1 MPKVAAFGIY
11 LLQLYQTNSLTSLIQ
26 LMKRFYILFLSALIF
41 APSLLFG
48 ATNIDDNHIIFTWG
62 YGEVANDILQAI
74 KGITSGAD
82 YMVKI
87 VMAIA
92 FFTFAIKKVM
102 DERTSPI
109 FEFGKMIFIMVII
122 WQCFLRAPNDAQHR
136 YMIHDNVTGKDY
148 IVSQVPLGIGL
159 TFSFM
164 SRMEDSITKAMEKF
178 YSTPQS
184 TNFSNAGFGFTLR
197 STMDLPDLE
206 LSQFSPRTQKNLD
219 LFFRNCVIYGMDLNK
234 GRMDTNFR
242 HSDNLYEDLFEIGQ
256 GSQLT
261 LYFGEKDKGNIR
273 SCTQAGALIK
283 QDLGSLAPKIET
295 IHARILGSKDENT
308 YRTSMQGVWEIFSG
322 QATQAR
328 SQLMQAMLI
337 NASRDSL
344 INTAKMV
351 GLDPNA
357 VATNTAVAEQNFM
370 SSMLTQGMMAQ
381 TYLPLAKAYLTVLI
395 IGLSWIMALLSIMFG
410 DFRHI
415 KMFFTLCIWIVL
427 WTPILSI
434 INYFNDLNLSKS
446 VQVLLDGSLS
456 FSMSNSLSFFKQIS
470 EQTNFINYLVMLTP
484 LLAFA
489 VAKASEQ
496 GFVSVASSLS
506 QTLQG
511 ASRSAGSF
519 TNQQALST
527 ETKIAS
533 PLGEE
538 VIAKH
543 AGVTSV
549 SSALNV
555 NGSMFSNVQDQ
566 SGATKI
572 QDYVTGSSATV
583 GGNGNVMTADIKG
596 INTGITASN
605 LQTRQENLSNA
616 ISNSNLSS
624 KALEVASGQSNQ
636 YGLSETDTNAITSAS
651 NKALAEAY
659 SKATGVGVDQAYS
672 DVMSGK
678 IGFSFGIGGELSTQ
692 SKESES
698 WYQKMSKDQ
707 QETFQKTYNESLTNQ
722 ITKSSSNMSAFSNL
736 VKSSDT
742 TNSAEVLSSMD
753 SYTNA
758 KSINA
763 SVGYDGGVSMINNY
777 IDQNY
782 RGIHN
787 KENVAS
793 AMKELETL
801 AANGN
806 LNELA
811 KYSGVNSDVTNSG
824 LNTQTAQNHY
834 NPLSAKQDF
843 NSTTDQ
849 INASENGRIAMRNT
863 PKDIVGSGLGVA
875 GEAQKAVNATEYK
888 AGTAIEERDN
898 KIDYSNFQKN
908 AKEGKFDRETF
919 NEFLNGNKNM

>member
-1 MPKVAAFGIY
+1 
-11 LLQLYQTNSLTSLIQ
+11 
-26 LMKRFYILFLSALIF
+26 MKRFYILFLSALIF

-48 ATNIDDNHIIFTWG
+48 ATNIDDDHIIFTWG

-122 WQCFLRAPNDAQHR
+122 WGCFLRAPNDAQHR

-261 LYFGEKDKGNIR
+261 LYFGENDKGNIR

-295 IHARILGSKDENT
+295 IHARILGSKDENA
-308 YRTSMQGVWEIFSG
+308 YRASMQGVWEIFSG

-410 DFRHI
+410 DLRHI

-527 ETKIAS
+527 ETKIAT

-538 VIAKH
+538 VIAKS
-543 AGVTSV
+543 AGINSV

-572 QDYVTGSSATV
+572 QDYATGSSATV

-596 INTGITASN
+596 INAGITASN

-707 QETFQKTYNESLTNQ
+707 QETFQKSYNESLTNQ
-722 ITKSSSNMSAFSNL
+722 ITKSNSNMSAFSNL

-824 LNTQTAQNHY
+824 LNAQTTQNHY

-849 INASENGRIAMRNT
+849 INASENGRIAMRST

>member
-1 MPKVAAFGIY
+1 
-11 LLQLYQTNSLTSLIQ
+11 
-26 LMKRFYILFLSALIF
+26 
-41 APSLLFG
+41 
-48 ATNIDDNHIIFTWG
+48 
-62 YGEVANDILQAI
+62 
-74 KGITSGAD
+74 
-82 YMVKI
+82 
-87 VMAIA
+87 
-92 FFTFAIKKVM
+92 
-102 DERTSPI
+102 
-109 FEFGKMIFIMVII
+109 
-122 WQCFLRAPNDAQHR
+122 
-136 YMIHDNVTGKDY
+136 
-148 IVSQVPLGIGL
+148 
-159 TFSFM
+159 
-164 SRMEDSITKAMEKF
+164 
-178 YSTPQS
+178 
-184 TNFSNAGFGFTLR
+184 
-197 STMDLPDLE
+197 
-206 LSQFSPRTQKNLD
+206 
-219 LFFRNCVIYGMDLNK
+219 
-234 GRMDTNFR
+234 
-242 HSDNLYEDLFEIGQ
+242 
-256 GSQLT
+256 
-261 LYFGEKDKGNIR
+261 
-273 SCTQAGALIK
+273 
-283 QDLGSLAPKIET
+283 
-295 IHARILGSKDENT
+295 
-308 YRTSMQGVWEIFSG
+308 
-322 QATQAR
+322 
-328 SQLMQAMLI
+328 
-337 NASRDSL
+337 
-344 INTAKMV
+344 
-351 GLDPNA
+351 
-357 VATNTAVAEQNFM
+357 
-370 SSMLTQGMMAQ
+370 
-381 TYLPLAKAYLTVLI
+381 
-395 IGLSWIMALLSIMFG
+395 
-410 DFRHI
+410 
-415 KMFFTLCIWIVL
+415 
-427 WTPILSI
+427 
-434 INYFNDLNLSKS
+434 
-446 VQVLLDGSLS
+446 
-456 FSMSNSLSFFKQIS
+456 
-470 EQTNFINYLVMLTP
+470 INYLVMLTP

-538 VIAKH
+538 VIAKS
-543 AGVTSV
+543 AGVNSV

-572 QDYVTGSSATV
+572 QDYATGSSATV

-596 INTGITASN
+596 INAGITASN
-605 LQTRQENLSNA
+605 LQARQENLSNA
-616 ISNSNLSS
+616 ILNSNLSS
-624 KALEVASGQSNQ
+624 KVLEVASGRSNQ

-678 IGFSFGIGGELSTQ
+678 IGGSIDFKFGNVINIGAGGELSTQ

-763 SVGYDGGVSMINNY
+763 FVGYDGGVSMINNY

-875 GEAQKAVNATEYK
+875 GEA
-888 AGTAIEERDN
+888 
-898 KIDYSNFQKN
+898 
-908 AKEGKFDRETF
+908 
-919 NEFLNGNKNM
+919 

>member
-1 MPKVAAFGIY
+1 M
-11 LLQLYQTNSLTSLIQ
+11 
-26 LMKRFYILFLSALIF
+26 LFLSALIF

-295 IHARILGSKDENT
+295 IHARILGSKDENA
-308 YRTSMQGVWEIFSG
+308 YRASMQGVWEIFSG

-538 VIAKH
+538 VIAKS
-543 AGVTSV
+543 AGINSV

-572 QDYVTGSSATV
+572 QDYATGSSATV

-596 INTGITASN
+596 INAGITASN

-659 SKATGVGVDQAYS
+659 SKATGTDINKATDMVLSGRVSFGTQTEAGVG
-672 DVMSGK
+672 
-678 IGFSFGIGGELSTQ
+678 IGFASAKVQARGEIVGSG
-692 SKESES
+692 SANESES

-811 KYSGVNSDVTNSG
+811 KYTGVNSDVTNSG

-863 PKDIVGSGLGVA
+863 PKDIVGSGSGVA
-875 GEAQKAVNATEYK
+875 GEINRVNQNTQDKIQKQINDRNSDLKENNTP
-888 AGTAIEERDN
+888 
-898 KIDYSNFQKN
+898 KI
-908 AKEGKFDRETF
+908 
-919 NEFLNGNKNM
+919 

>member
-527 ETKIAS
+527 ETKISS

-659 SKATGVGVDQAYS
+659 SKATGTDINKATDMVLSGRVSFGTQTEAGVG
-672 DVMSGK
+672 
-678 IGFSFGIGGELSTQ
+678 IGFASAKVQARGEIVGSG
-692 SKESES
+692 SANESES

-736 VKSSDT
+736 VKSSNT

-863 PKDIVGSGLGVA
+863 PKDIVGSGSGVA
-875 GEAQKAVNATEYK
+875 GEINRVNQNTQDKIQKQINDRNSDLKENNTP
-888 AGTAIEERDN
+888 
-898 KIDYSNFQKN
+898 KI
-908 AKEGKFDRETF
+908 
-919 NEFLNGNKNM
+919 

>member
-1 MPKVAAFGIY
+1 IAPLI
-11 LLQLYQTNSLTSLIQ
+11 QLYQTNSLTSLVQ

-538 VIAKH
+538 VIAKS
-543 AGVTSV
+543 AGINSV

-572 QDYVTGSSATV
+572 QDYATGSSATV

-596 INTGITASN
+596 INAGITASN

>member
-1 MPKVAAFGIY
+1 
-11 LLQLYQTNSLTSLIQ
+11 
-26 LMKRFYILFLSALIF
+26 MKRFYILFLSALIF

-273 SCTQAGALIK
+273 SCTQVGALIK

-295 IHARILGSKDENT
+295 IHARILGSKDENA

-410 DFRHI
+410 DLRHI

-538 VIAKH
+538 VIAKS
-543 AGVTSV
+543 AGINSV

-572 QDYVTGSSATV
+572 QDYATGSSATV

-596 INTGITASN
+596 INAGITASN

>member
-295 IHARILGSKDENT
+295 IHARILGSKDENA

-538 VIAKH
+538 VIAKS
-543 AGVTSV
+543 AGINSV

-572 QDYVTGSSATV
+572 QDYATGSSATV

-596 INTGITASN
+596 INAGITASN

-636 YGLSETDTNAITSAS
+636 YGLSETDTNAIASAS

-678 IGFSFGIGGELSTQ
+678 IGGSINLKVGDMVNIGAGGELSTQ

-736 VKSSDT
+736 VKSSNT

-863 PKDIVGSGLGVA
+863 PKDIVGSGSGVA
-875 GEAQKAVNATEYK
+875 GEAQKAANAAEHK
-888 AGTAIEERDN
+888 ASSAIKERDE
-898 KIDYSNFQKN
+898 KIK
-908 AKEGKFDRETF
+908 KI
-919 NEFLNGNKNM
+919 

>member
-1 MPKVAAFGIY
+1 
-11 LLQLYQTNSLTSLIQ
+11 
-26 LMKRFYILFLSALIF
+26 
-41 APSLLFG
+41 
-48 ATNIDDNHIIFTWG
+48 
-62 YGEVANDILQAI
+62 
-74 KGITSGAD
+74 
-82 YMVKI
+82 MVKI

-92 FFTFAIKKVM
+92 FFIFAIKKVM
-102 DERTSPI
+102 DERISPI

-234 GRMDTNFR
+234 GKIDTNFR
-242 HSDNLYEDLFEIGQ
+242 HSDNLYKDLFEIGQ

-295 IHARILGSKDENT
+295 IHARILGSKDENS
-308 YRTSMQGVWEIFSG
+308 YRASMQGVWEIFSG

-410 DFRHI
+410 DLRHI

-434 INYFNDLNLSKS
+434 INYFNDLNLSKN

-456 FSMSNSLSFFKQIS
+456 FSMSNSLAFFKQIS

-506 QTLQG
+506 QTLQS

-519 TNQQALST
+519 ANQQALST

-543 AGVTSV
+543 AGVTSYMGAYNADGQITKYNTQSISGNDSYNSEISNSAFTGTNV
-549 SSALNV
+549 NGMINGSKLTAGALNMVNSLGESSAKTWNQQFNDTYNHLSQSAKSSALSEARNIMEGNNESFKTSFANNFAQEIAKSNNLTTSEQARISAYAEASGGFRVAGNGASFGTKGEVSGGIESSLTLNAKEQAAYQEAMERASVKTLAENHSVNSDWTRSLSNSDSTAYSKMVGYADSFSQTQSAVQAVTSNNMDNV
-555 NGSMFSNVQDQ
+555 VNAYARDLAAVDGKNFDNLSTTEQNTYFAKAGNQISDMIKNDPALIASYASQYGAGGNVGANTIAGPNAAGMGFS
-566 SGATKI
+566 K
-572 QDYVTGSSATV
+572 V
-583 GGNGNVMTADIKG
+583 GGNTLLNHNQNQDYLNARRENMRNSSDIDQQDVKG
-596 INTGITASN
+596 AV
-605 LQTRQENLSNA
+605 Q
-616 ISNSNLSS
+616 NSNL
-624 KALEVASGQSNQ
+624 
-636 YGLSETDTNAITSAS
+636 
-651 NKALAEAY
+651 
-659 SKATGVGVDQAYS
+659 
-672 DVMSGK
+672 
-678 IGFSFGIGGELSTQ
+678 
-692 SKESES
+692 
-698 WYQKMSKDQ
+698 
-707 QETFQKTYNESLTNQ
+707 
-722 ITKSSSNMSAFSNL
+722 
-736 VKSSDT
+736 
-742 TNSAEVLSSMD
+742 
-753 SYTNA
+753 
-758 KSINA
+758 
-763 SVGYDGGVSMINNY
+763 
-777 IDQNY
+777 
-782 RGIHN
+782 N
-787 KENVAS
+787 KEVG
-793 AMKELETL
+793 KKLE
-801 AANGN
+801 AADKV
-806 LNELA
+806 LHA
-811 KYSGVNSDVTNSG
+811 
-824 LNTQTAQNHY
+824 
-834 NPLSAKQDF
+834 
-843 NSTTDQ
+843 
-849 INASENGRIAMRNT
+849 
-863 PKDIVGSGLGVA
+863 GLG
-875 GEAQKAVNATEYK
+875 
-888 AGTAIEERDN
+888 
-898 KIDYSNFQKN
+898 
-908 AKEGKFDRETF
+908 GKK
-919 NEFLNGNKNM
+919 GI

>member
-1 MPKVAAFGIY
+1 M
-11 LLQLYQTNSLTSLIQ
+11 
-26 LMKRFYILFLSALIF
+26 LFLSTLIF

-261 LYFGEKDKGNIR
+261 LYFEEKDKGNIR

-295 IHARILGSKDENT
+295 IHARILGSKDENA

-538 VIAKH
+538 VIAKS
-543 AGVTSV
+543 AGINSV

-572 QDYVTGSSATV
+572 QDYATGSSATV

-596 INTGITASN
+596 INAGITASN

-659 SKATGVGVDQAYS
+659 SKATGTDINKATDMVLSGRVSFGTQTEAGVG
-672 DVMSGK
+672 
-678 IGFSFGIGGELSTQ
+678 IGFASAKVQARGEIVGSG
-692 SKESES
+692 SANESES

-863 PKDIVGSGLGVA
+863 PKDIVGSGSGVA
-875 GEAQKAVNATEYK
+875 GEINRVNQNTQDKIQKQINDRNSDLKENNTP
-888 AGTAIEERDN
+888 
-898 KIDYSNFQKN
+898 KI
-908 AKEGKFDRETF
+908 
-919 NEFLNGNKNM
+919 

>member
-1 MPKVAAFGIY
+1 
-11 LLQLYQTNSLTSLIQ
+11 
-26 LMKRFYILFLSALIF
+26 
-41 APSLLFG
+41 
-48 ATNIDDNHIIFTWG
+48 
-62 YGEVANDILQAI
+62 
-74 KGITSGAD
+74 
-82 YMVKI
+82 
-87 VMAIA
+87 
-92 FFTFAIKKVM
+92 
-102 DERTSPI
+102 
-109 FEFGKMIFIMVII
+109 
-122 WQCFLRAPNDAQHR
+122 
-136 YMIHDNVTGKDY
+136 TGKDY

-295 IHARILGSKDENT
+295 IHARILGSKDENA
-308 YRTSMQGVWEIFSG
+308 YRASMQGVWEIFSG

-527 ETKIAS
+527 ETKIA
-533 PLGEE
+533 
-538 VIAKH
+538 
-543 AGVTSV
+543 
-549 SSALNV
+549 
-555 NGSMFSNVQDQ
+555 
-566 SGATKI
+566 
-572 QDYVTGSSATV
+572 
-583 GGNGNVMTADIKG
+583 
-596 INTGITASN
+596 
-605 LQTRQENLSNA
+605 
-616 ISNSNLSS
+616 
-624 KALEVASGQSNQ
+624 
-636 YGLSETDTNAITSAS
+636 
-651 NKALAEAY
+651 
-659 SKATGVGVDQAYS
+659 
-672 DVMSGK
+672 
-678 IGFSFGIGGELSTQ
+678 
-692 SKESES
+692 
-698 WYQKMSKDQ
+698 
-707 QETFQKTYNESLTNQ
+707 
-722 ITKSSSNMSAFSNL
+722 
-736 VKSSDT
+736 
-742 TNSAEVLSSMD
+742 
-753 SYTNA
+753 
-758 KSINA
+758 
-763 SVGYDGGVSMINNY
+763 
-777 IDQNY
+777 
-782 RGIHN
+782 
-787 KENVAS
+787 
-793 AMKELETL
+793 
-801 AANGN
+801 
-806 LNELA
+806 
-811 KYSGVNSDVTNSG
+811 
-824 LNTQTAQNHY
+824 
-834 NPLSAKQDF
+834 
-843 NSTTDQ
+843 
-849 INASENGRIAMRNT
+849 
-863 PKDIVGSGLGVA
+863 
-875 GEAQKAVNATEYK
+875 
-888 AGTAIEERDN
+888 
-898 KIDYSNFQKN
+898 
-908 AKEGKFDRETF
+908 
-919 NEFLNGNKNM
+919 

>member
-1 MPKVAAFGIY
+1 M
-11 LLQLYQTNSLTSLIQ
+11 
-26 LMKRFYILFLSALIF
+26 LFLSALIF

-295 IHARILGSKDENT
+295 IHARILGSKDENA
-308 YRTSMQGVWEIFSG
+308 YRASMQGVWEIFSG

-527 ETKIAS
+527 ETKIAT

-538 VIAKH
+538 VIAKS
-543 AGVTSV
+543 AGINSV

-572 QDYVTGSSATV
+572 QDYATGSSATV

-596 INTGITASN
+596 INVGITASN

-659 SKATGVGVDQAYS
+659 SKATGTDINKATDMVLSGRVSFGTQTEAGVG
-672 DVMSGK
+672 
-678 IGFSFGIGGELSTQ
+678 IGFASAKVQARGEIVGSG
-692 SKESES
+692 SANESES

-811 KYSGVNSDVTNSG
+811 KYTGVNSDVTNSG

-863 PKDIVGSGLGVA
+863 PKDIVGSGSGVA
-875 GEAQKAVNATEYK
+875 GEINRVNQNTQDKIQKQINDRNSDLKENNTP
-888 AGTAIEERDN
+888 
-898 KIDYSNFQKN
+898 KI
-908 AKEGKFDRETF
+908 
-919 NEFLNGNKNM
+919 

>member
-1 MPKVAAFGIY
+1 M
-11 LLQLYQTNSLTSLIQ
+11 
-26 LMKRFYILFLSALIF
+26 LFLSALIF

-136 YMIHDNVTGKDY
+136 YMIHDNITGKDY

-219 LFFRNCVIYGMDLNK
+219 LFFRNCVIYGMELNK

-242 HSDNLYEDLFEIGQ
+242 HSDNLYEDLFEIGK
-256 GSQLT
+256 GSQFT
-261 LYFGEKDKGNIR
+261 LYFGEKDKGSIR

-295 IHARILGSKDENT
+295 IHARILGSKDENA
-308 YRTSMQGVWEIFSG
+308 YRASMQGVWEIFSG

-543 AGVTSV
+543 AGINSV

-572 QDYVTGSSATV
+572 QDYATGSSATV

-596 INTGITASN
+596 INAGITASN

-659 SKATGVGVDQAYS
+659 SKATGTDINKATDMVLSGRVSFGTQTEAGVG
-672 DVMSGK
+672 
-678 IGFSFGIGGELSTQ
+678 IGFASAKVQARGEIVGSG
-692 SKESES
+692 SANESES

-811 KYSGVNSDVTNSG
+811 KYTGVNSDVTNSG

-863 PKDIVGSGLGVA
+863 PKDIVGSGSGVA
-875 GEAQKAVNATEYK
+875 GEINRVNQNTQDKIQKQINDRNSDLKENNTP
-888 AGTAIEERDN
+888 
-898 KIDYSNFQKN
+898 KI
-908 AKEGKFDRETF
+908 
-919 NEFLNGNKNM
+919 

>member
-1 MPKVAAFGIY
+1 
-11 LLQLYQTNSLTSLIQ
+11 
-26 LMKRFYILFLSALIF
+26 MKRFYILFFSALFF

-48 ATNIDDNHIIFTWG
+48 ATNIDDSHLIFTWG
-62 YGEVANDILQAI
+62 YGEVANDILQAV

-82 YMVKI
+82 YIVQI
-87 VMAIA
+87 VMAFA
-92 FFTFAIKKVM
+92 FFMFSIKKVM
-102 DERTSPI
+102 NDKVSPI
-109 FEFGKMIFIMVII
+109 VEFSKMIFLMVVV
-122 WQCFLRAPNDAQHR
+122 WQCFLRAPDDAQHR
-136 YMIHDNVTGKDY
+136 YMIHDNITGKDY
-148 IVSQVPLGIGL
+148 IVSQVPLGIGM

-164 SRMEDSITKAMEKF
+164 SRIEDSITKAMEKF

-197 STMDLPDLE
+197 STMDLPNLE

-219 LFFRNCVIYGMDLNK
+219 LFFRNCVIYGMELNK

-242 HSDNLYEDLFEIGQ
+242 QSDNLHEDLFEIGQ

-261 LYFGEKDKGNIR
+261 LYFGEKDRGNIK
-273 SCTQAGALIK
+273 SCTQAGAMIK

-295 IHARILGSKDENT
+295 IHARILGSKDENS

-370 SSMLTQGMMAQ
+370 SSMMTQGMMAQ

-410 DFRHI
+410 DLRHV
-415 KMFFTLCIWIVL
+415 KMFFILCIWIVL

-434 INYFNDLNLSKS
+434 INYFNDLNLSKN
-446 VQVLLDGSLS
+446 VQILLNGSLS
-456 FSMSNSLSFFKQIS
+456 FSMSNSLAFFKQIS

-489 VAKASEQ
+489 IAKASEQ

-519 TNQQALST
+519 ANQQALST

-543 AGVTSV
+543 AGVTSY
-549 SSALNV
+549 SGALNA
-555 NGSMFSNVQDQ
+555 NGSVFNTTENQ

-572 QDYVTGSSATV
+572 QDNATGSYATV
-583 GGNGNVMTADIKG
+583 DGNGEVMTANIQGLSSIK
-596 INTGITASN
+596 TASN
-605 LQTRQENLSNA
+605 LQSRQETLSNA

-624 KALEVASGQSNQ
+624 KALEVSNGQSNQ
-636 YGLSETDTNAITSAS
+636 YGLSESDTNAIASAS

-659 SKATGVGVDQAYS
+659 SKATGVDVDQAYS

-678 IGFSFGIGGELSTQ
+678 IGASLNIKLGSVASIGAGGELSTQ

-698 WYQKMSKDQ
+698 WYQKLNQQQ
-707 QETFQKTYNESLTNQ
+707 QETFQKSYNESLTNQ
-722 ITKSSSNMSAFSNL
+722 ITKSSSNMAAFSNL
-736 VKSSDT
+736 VKSSNA

-753 SYTNA
+753 NYTNA
-758 KSINA
+758 KSVNA
-763 SVGYDGGVSMINNY
+763 SVGYDGGASMINSY

-782 RGIHN
+782 MGVHN

-793 AMKELETL
+793 TMKELETL

-811 KYSGVNSDVTNSG
+811 KYSGVNSNVTNSG
-824 LNTQTAQNHY
+824 LNEQTMQNHY
-834 NPLSAKQDF
+834 SPLSAKQNF
-843 NSTTDQ
+843 NSTTDK
-849 INASENGRIAMRNT
+849 ISASEDGRIAMRNT
-863 PKDIVGSGLGVA
+863 PKDTVGGGSGIA
-875 GEAQKAVNATEYK
+875 GEAKRAANAAEHK
-888 AGTAIEERDN
+888 AGTAIKERDE
-898 KIDYSNFQKN
+898 KITNI
-908 AKEGKFDRETF
+908 
-919 NEFLNGNKNM
+919 

>member
-1 MPKVAAFGIY
+1 
-11 LLQLYQTNSLTSLIQ
+11 
-26 LMKRFYILFLSALIF
+26 MKRFYILFLSALIF

-295 IHARILGSKDENT
+295 IHARILGSKDENA
-308 YRTSMQGVWEIFSG
+308 YRASMQGVWEIFSG

-427 WTPILSI
+427 WAPILSI

-538 VIAKH
+538 VIAKS
-543 AGVTSV
+543 AGINSV

-572 QDYVTGSSATV
+572 QDYATGSSATV

-596 INTGITASN
+596 INAGITASN

-636 YGLSETDTNAITSAS
+636 YGLSETDTNAIASAS

-678 IGFSFGIGGELSTQ
+678 IGGSINLKVGDMVNIGAGGELSTQ

-863 PKDIVGSGLGVA
+863 PKDIVGSGSGVA
-875 GEAQKAVNATEYK
+875 GEAQKAANAAEHK
-888 AGTAIEERDN
+888 ASSAIKERDE
-898 KIDYSNFQKN
+898 KIK
-908 AKEGKFDRETF
+908 KI
-919 NEFLNGNKNM
+919 

>member
-1 MPKVAAFGIY
+1 
-11 LLQLYQTNSLTSLIQ
+11 
-26 LMKRFYILFLSALIF
+26 MKRFYILFLSALIF

-136 YMIHDNVTGKDY
+136 YMIHDNITGKDY

-164 SRMEDSITKAMEKF
+164 SRMENSITKAMEKF

-197 STMDLPDLE
+197 SAMDLPDLE

-219 LFFRNCVIYGMDLNK
+219 LFFRNCVIYGMDLNR

-242 HSDNLYEDLFEIGQ
+242 HSDNLHKDLFEIGQ
-256 GSQLT
+256 GSQFT
-261 LYFGEKDKGNIR
+261 LYIGENNAGNIR

-295 IHARILGSKDENT
+295 IHARILGSKDENA
-308 YRTSMQGVWEIFSG
+308 YRASMQGVWEIFSG

-456 FSMSNSLSFFKQIS
+456 FSMSNSLAFFKQIS

-527 ETKIAS
+527 ETRISS

-543 AGVTSV
+543 AGVTSYLGAYNADGQITKYNTQ
-549 SSALNV
+549 SISGNDSYNSEISNSAFTGTNV
-555 NGSMFSNVQDQ
+555 NGMINGAKLTAGALSMVNSLGESSAKTWNQNFNDTYGQISQSGRNSALSEAKSVMESDNESFRKSFSNNLAQEISKTDGLTTSEQAKILAYAEASGGFKLAGNGASFGVRGEVNAGVTSSLTLNAKEQAAYQEAMEKASVKTLAENHNISSEWSKSLSNSDSTAYAKMVGYADSFSQTQ
-566 SGATKI
+566 SAIQAVTSNNMDNVVNAYARDLATIDNKDFSALSVAEQNTYFAKAGNQISDMIKNDPASISNYASQYGA
-572 QDYVTGSSATV
+572 GSNVGENTIASPNALNKEFTNV
-583 GGNGNVMTADIKG
+583 GGNALLNHKLNQEQVNDRAKDMRSNSDMPNTKDIK
-596 INTGITASN
+596 
-605 LQTRQENLSNA
+605 
-616 ISNSNLSS
+616 
-624 KALEVASGQSNQ
+624 EVASGSN
-636 YGLSETDTNAITSAS
+636 I
-651 NKALAEAY
+651 
-659 SKATGVGVDQAYS
+659 
-672 DVMSGK
+672 
-678 IGFSFGIGGELSTQ
+678 
-692 SKESES
+692 
-698 WYQKMSKDQ
+698 
-707 QETFQKTYNESLTNQ
+707 
-722 ITKSSSNMSAFSNL
+722 
-736 VKSSDT
+736 
-742 TNSAEVLSSMD
+742 
-753 SYTNA
+753 
-758 KSINA
+758 
-763 SVGYDGGVSMINNY
+763 
-777 IDQNY
+777 
-782 RGIHN
+782 N
-787 KENVAS
+787 KEVGG
-793 AMKELETL
+793 KLE
-801 AANGN
+801 AADKI
-806 LNELA
+806 L
-811 KYSGVNSDVTNSG
+811 
-824 LNTQTAQNHY
+824 H
-834 NPLSAKQDF
+834 F
-843 NSTTDQ
+843 
-849 INASENGRIAMRNT
+849 
-863 PKDIVGSGLGVA
+863 GLGDKK
-875 GEAQKAVNATEYK
+875 G
-888 AGTAIEERDN
+888 I
-898 KIDYSNFQKN
+898 
-908 AKEGKFDRETF
+908 
-919 NEFLNGNKNM
+919 

>member
-1 MPKVAAFGIY
+1 
-11 LLQLYQTNSLTSLIQ
+11 
-26 LMKRFYILFLSALIF
+26 MKRFYILFLSALIF

-295 IHARILGSKDENT
+295 IHARILGSKDENA
-308 YRTSMQGVWEIFSG
+308 YRASMQGVWEIFSG

-538 VIAKH
+538 VIAKS
-543 AGVTSV
+543 AGINSV

-572 QDYVTGSSATV
+572 QDYATGSSATV

-596 INTGITASN
+596 INAGITASN

-636 YGLSETDTNAITSAS
+636 YGLSETDTNAIASAS

-678 IGFSFGIGGELSTQ
+678 IGGSINLKVGDMVNIGAGGELSTQ

-863 PKDIVGSGLGVA
+863 PKDIVGSGSGVA
-875 GEAQKAVNATEYK
+875 GEAQKAANAAEHK
-888 AGTAIEERDN
+888 ASSAIKERDE
-898 KIDYSNFQKN
+898 KIK
-908 AKEGKFDRETF
+908 KI
-919 NEFLNGNKNM
+919 

>member
-1 MPKVAAFGIY
+1 
-11 LLQLYQTNSLTSLIQ
+11 
-26 LMKRFYILFLSALIF
+26 MKRFYILFFSALF
-41 APSLLFG
+41 FVPSLLFG

-74 KGITSGAD
+74 KGVTSGAD

-92 FFTFAIKKVM
+92 FFIFAIKKVM
-102 DERTSPI
+102 DERISPI

-234 GRMDTNFR
+234 GKIDTNFR
-242 HSDNLYEDLFEIGQ
+242 HSDNLYKDLFEIGQ

-295 IHARILGSKDENT
+295 IHARILGSKDENS
-308 YRTSMQGVWEIFSG
+308 YRASMQGVWEIFSG

-410 DFRHI
+410 DLRHI

-434 INYFNDLNLSKS
+434 INYFNDLNLSKN

-456 FSMSNSLSFFKQIS
+456 FSMSNSLAFFKQIS

-506 QTLQG
+506 QTLQS

-519 TNQQALST
+519 ANQQALST

-543 AGVTSV
+543 AGVTSYMGAYNADGQITKYNTQSISGNDSYNSEISNSAFTGTNV
-549 SSALNV
+549 NGMINGSKLTAGALNMVNSLGESSAKTWNQQFNDTYNHLSQSAKSSALSEARNIMEGNNESFKTSFANNFAQEIAKSNNLTTSEQARISAYAEASGGFRVAGNGASFGTKGEVSGGIESSLTLNAKEQAAYQEAMERASVKTLAENHSVNSDWTRSLSNSDSTAYSKMVGYADSFSQTQSAVQAVTSNNMDNV
-555 NGSMFSNVQDQ
+555 VNAYARDLAAVDGKNFDNLSTTEQNTYFAKAGNQISDMIKNDPALIASYASQYGAGGNVGANTIAGPNAAGMGFS
-566 SGATKI
+566 K
-572 QDYVTGSSATV
+572 V
-583 GGNGNVMTADIKG
+583 GGNTLLNHNQNQDYLNARRENMRNSSDIDQQDVKG
-596 INTGITASN
+596 AV
-605 LQTRQENLSNA
+605 Q
-616 ISNSNLSS
+616 NSNL
-624 KALEVASGQSNQ
+624 
-636 YGLSETDTNAITSAS
+636 
-651 NKALAEAY
+651 
-659 SKATGVGVDQAYS
+659 
-672 DVMSGK
+672 
-678 IGFSFGIGGELSTQ
+678 
-692 SKESES
+692 
-698 WYQKMSKDQ
+698 
-707 QETFQKTYNESLTNQ
+707 
-722 ITKSSSNMSAFSNL
+722 
-736 VKSSDT
+736 
-742 TNSAEVLSSMD
+742 
-753 SYTNA
+753 
-758 KSINA
+758 
-763 SVGYDGGVSMINNY
+763 
-777 IDQNY
+777 
-782 RGIHN
+782 N
-787 KENVAS
+787 KEVG
-793 AMKELETL
+793 KKLE
-801 AANGN
+801 AADKV
-806 LNELA
+806 LHA
-811 KYSGVNSDVTNSG
+811 
-824 LNTQTAQNHY
+824 
-834 NPLSAKQDF
+834 
-843 NSTTDQ
+843 
-849 INASENGRIAMRNT
+849 
-863 PKDIVGSGLGVA
+863 GLG
-875 GEAQKAVNATEYK
+875 
-888 AGTAIEERDN
+888 
-898 KIDYSNFQKN
+898 
-908 AKEGKFDRETF
+908 GKK
-919 NEFLNGNKNM
+919 GI

>member
-1 MPKVAAFGIY
+1 
-11 LLQLYQTNSLTSLIQ
+11 
-26 LMKRFYILFLSALIF
+26 MKRFYILFLSALIF

-295 IHARILGSKDENT
+295 IHARILGSKDENA
-308 YRTSMQGVWEIFSG
+308 YRASMQGVWEIFSG

-538 VIAKH
+538 VIAKS
-543 AGVTSV
+543 AGINSV

-572 QDYVTGSSATV
+572 QDYATGSSATV

-596 INTGITASN
+596 INAGITASN

-659 SKATGVGVDQAYS
+659 SKATGTDINKATDMVLSGRVSFGTQTEAGVG
-672 DVMSGK
+672 
-678 IGFSFGIGGELSTQ
+678 IGFASAKVQARGEIVGSG
-692 SKESES
+692 SANESES

-811 KYSGVNSDVTNSG
+811 KYTGVNSDVTNSG

-863 PKDIVGSGLGVA
+863 PKDIVGSGSGVA
-875 GEAQKAVNATEYK
+875 GEINRVNQNTQDKIQKQINDRNSDLKENNTP
-888 AGTAIEERDN
+888 
-898 KIDYSNFQKN
+898 KI
-908 AKEGKFDRETF
+908 
-919 NEFLNGNKNM
+919 

>member
-1 MPKVAAFGIY
+1 
-11 LLQLYQTNSLTSLIQ
+11 
-26 LMKRFYILFLSALIF
+26 MKRFYILFFSALIF

-295 IHARILGSKDENT
+295 IHARILGSKDENA
-308 YRTSMQGVWEIFSG
+308 YRASMQGVWEIFSG

-527 ETKIAS
+527 ETKIAT

-538 VIAKH
+538 VIAKS
-543 AGVTSV
+543 AGINSV

-572 QDYVTGSSATV
+572 QDYATGSSATV

-596 INTGITASN
+596 INVGITASN

-659 SKATGVGVDQAYS
+659 SKATGTDINKATDMVLSGRVSFGTQTEAGVG
-672 DVMSGK
+672 
-678 IGFSFGIGGELSTQ
+678 IGFASAKVQARGEIVGSG
-692 SKESES
+692 SANESES

-811 KYSGVNSDVTNSG
+811 KYTGVNSDVTNSG

-863 PKDIVGSGLGVA
+863 PKDIVGSGSGVA
-875 GEAQKAVNATEYK
+875 GEINRVNQNTQDKIQKQINDRNSDLKENNTP
-888 AGTAIEERDN
+888 
-898 KIDYSNFQKN
+898 KI
-908 AKEGKFDRETF
+908 
-919 NEFLNGNKNM
+919 

>member
-1 MPKVAAFGIY
+1 
-11 LLQLYQTNSLTSLIQ
+11 
-26 LMKRFYILFLSALIF
+26 
-41 APSLLFG
+41 
-48 ATNIDDNHIIFTWG
+48 
-62 YGEVANDILQAI
+62 
-74 KGITSGAD
+74 
-82 YMVKI
+82 
-87 VMAIA
+87 
-92 FFTFAIKKVM
+92 
-102 DERTSPI
+102 
-109 FEFGKMIFIMVII
+109 
-122 WQCFLRAPNDAQHR
+122 
-136 YMIHDNVTGKDY
+136 
-148 IVSQVPLGIGL
+148 
-159 TFSFM
+159 
-164 SRMEDSITKAMEKF
+164 
-178 YSTPQS
+178 
-184 TNFSNAGFGFTLR
+184 
-197 STMDLPDLE
+197 
-206 LSQFSPRTQKNLD
+206 
-219 LFFRNCVIYGMDLNK
+219 MDLNK

-242 HSDNLYEDLFEIGQ
+242 HSDNLYEDLFEIGK

-283 QDLGSLAPKIET
+283 QDLGSLATKIET
-295 IHARILGSKDENT
+295 IHARILGSKDENA
-308 YRTSMQGVWEIFSG
+308 YRASMQGVWEIFSG

-496 GFVSVASSLS
+496 GFVSMASSLS

-538 VIAKH
+538 VIAKS
-543 AGVTSV
+543 AGINSV

-596 INTGITASN
+596 INAGITASN

-707 QETFQKTYNESLTNQ
+707 QETFQKSYNESLTNQ

-824 LNTQTAQNHY
+824 LNTQTTQNHY

-863 PKDIVGSGLGVA
+863 PKDIVGSGSGVA
-875 GEAQKAVNATEYK
+875 GEVQKAANATEYK

-919 NEFLNGNKNM
+919 NEFLNGSKNM

>member
-1 MPKVAAFGIY
+1 M
-11 LLQLYQTNSLTSLIQ
+11 
-26 LMKRFYILFLSALIF
+26 LFLSALIF

-295 IHARILGSKDENT
+295 IHARILGSKDENA

-538 VIAKH
+538 VIAKS
-543 AGVTSV
+543 AGINSV

-572 QDYVTGSSATV
+572 QDYATGSSATV

-596 INTGITASN
+596 INAGITASN

-636 YGLSETDTNAITSAS
+636 YGLSETDTNAIASAS

-678 IGFSFGIGGELSTQ
+678 IGGSINLKVGDMVNIGAGGELSTQ

-736 VKSSDT
+736 VKSSNT

-863 PKDIVGSGLGVA
+863 PKDIVGSGSGVA
-875 GEAQKAVNATEYK
+875 GEAQKAANAAEHK
-888 AGTAIEERDN
+888 ASSAIKERDE
-898 KIDYSNFQKN
+898 KIK
-908 AKEGKFDRETF
+908 KI
-919 NEFLNGNKNM
+919 

>member
-1 MPKVAAFGIY
+1 
-11 LLQLYQTNSLTSLIQ
+11 
-26 LMKRFYILFLSALIF
+26 MKRFYILFLSALIF

-48 ATNIDDNHIIFTWG
+48 VTNIDDNHIIFTWG

-136 YMIHDNVTGKDY
+136 YMIHDNITGKDY

-164 SRMEDSITKAMEKF
+164 SRMENSITKAMEKF

-197 STMDLPDLE
+197 SAMDLPDLE

-219 LFFRNCVIYGMDLNK
+219 LFFRNCVIYGMDLNR

-242 HSDNLYEDLFEIGQ
+242 HSDNLHKDLFEIGQ
-256 GSQLT
+256 GSQFT
-261 LYFGEKDKGNIR
+261 LYIGENNAGNIR

-295 IHARILGSKDENT
+295 IHARILGSKDENA
-308 YRTSMQGVWEIFSG
+308 YRASMQGVWEIFSG

-456 FSMSNSLSFFKQIS
+456 FSMSNSS
-470 EQTNFINYLVMLTP
+470 
-484 LLAFA
+484 
-489 VAKASEQ
+489 
-496 GFVSVASSLS
+496 
-506 QTLQG
+506 
-511 ASRSAGSF
+511 
-519 TNQQALST
+519 
-527 ETKIAS
+527 
-533 PLGEE
+533 
-538 VIAKH
+538 
-543 AGVTSV
+543 
-549 SSALNV
+549 
-555 NGSMFSNVQDQ
+555 
-566 SGATKI
+566 
-572 QDYVTGSSATV
+572 
-583 GGNGNVMTADIKG
+583 
-596 INTGITASN
+596 
-605 LQTRQENLSNA
+605 
-616 ISNSNLSS
+616 
-624 KALEVASGQSNQ
+624 
-636 YGLSETDTNAITSAS
+636 
-651 NKALAEAY
+651 
-659 SKATGVGVDQAYS
+659 
-672 DVMSGK
+672 
-678 IGFSFGIGGELSTQ
+678 
-692 SKESES
+692 
-698 WYQKMSKDQ
+698 
-707 QETFQKTYNESLTNQ
+707 
-722 ITKSSSNMSAFSNL
+722 
-736 VKSSDT
+736 
-742 TNSAEVLSSMD
+742 
-753 SYTNA
+753 
-758 KSINA
+758 
-763 SVGYDGGVSMINNY
+763 
-777 IDQNY
+777 
-782 RGIHN
+782 
-787 KENVAS
+787 
-793 AMKELETL
+793 
-801 AANGN
+801 
-806 LNELA
+806 
-811 KYSGVNSDVTNSG
+811 
-824 LNTQTAQNHY
+824 
-834 NPLSAKQDF
+834 
-843 NSTTDQ
+843 
-849 INASENGRIAMRNT
+849 
-863 PKDIVGSGLGVA
+863 
-875 GEAQKAVNATEYK
+875 
-888 AGTAIEERDN
+888 
-898 KIDYSNFQKN
+898 
-908 AKEGKFDRETF
+908 
-919 NEFLNGNKNM
+919 

>member
-1 MPKVAAFGIY
+1 
-11 LLQLYQTNSLTSLIQ
+11 
-26 LMKRFYILFLSALIF
+26 MKRFYILFLSALIF

-261 LYFGEKDKGNIR
+261 LYFWEKDKGSIR

-295 IHARILGSKDENT
+295 IHARILGSKDENA
-308 YRTSMQGVWEIFSG
+308 YRASMQGVWEIFSG

-538 VIAKH
+538 VIAKS
-543 AGVTSV
+543 AGINSV

-572 QDYVTGSSATV
+572 QDYATGSSATV

-596 INTGITASN
+596 INAGITASN

-636 YGLSETDTNAITSAS
+636 YGLSETDTNAIASAS

-678 IGFSFGIGGELSTQ
+678 IGGSINLKVGDMVNIGAGGELSTQ

-863 PKDIVGSGLGVA
+863 PKDIVGSGSGVA
-875 GEAQKAVNATEYK
+875 GEAQKAANAAEHK
-888 AGTAIEERDN
+888 ASSAIKERDE
-898 KIDYSNFQKN
+898 KIK
-908 AKEGKFDRETF
+908 KI
-919 NEFLNGNKNM
+919 

>member
-1 MPKVAAFGIY
+1 
-11 LLQLYQTNSLTSLIQ
+11 
-26 LMKRFYILFLSALIF
+26 MKRFYILFLSTLIF

-295 IHARILGSKDENT
+295 IHARILGSKDENA

-538 VIAKH
+538 VIAKS
-543 AGVTSV
+543 AGINSV

-572 QDYVTGSSATV
+572 QDYATGSSATV

-596 INTGITASN
+596 INAGITASN

>member
-1 MPKVAAFGIY
+1 
-11 LLQLYQTNSLTSLIQ
+11 
-26 LMKRFYILFLSALIF
+26 MKRFYILFLSALIF

>member
-1 MPKVAAFGIY
+1 M
-11 LLQLYQTNSLTSLIQ
+11 
-26 LMKRFYILFLSALIF
+26 LFLSTLIF

-295 IHARILGSKDENT
+295 IHARILGSKDENA

-538 VIAKH
+538 VIAKS
-543 AGVTSV
+543 AGINSV

-572 QDYVTGSSATV
+572 QDYATGSSATV

-596 INTGITASN
+596 INAGITASN

>member
-1 MPKVAAFGIY
+1 
-11 LLQLYQTNSLTSLIQ
+11 
-26 LMKRFYILFLSALIF
+26 MKRFYILFLSALIF

-62 YGEVANDILQAI
+62 YGKVANDILQAI

-538 VIAKH
+538 VIAKS
-543 AGVTSV
+543 AGINSV

-572 QDYVTGSSATV
+572 QDYATGSSATV

-596 INTGITASN
+596 INAGITASN

-753 SYTNA
+753 SYINA

-863 PKDIVGSGLGVA
+863 PKDIVGSGSGVA
-875 GEAQKAVNATEYK
+875 GEAQKAANAAEHK
-888 AGTAIEERDN
+888 ASSAIKERDE
-898 KIDYSNFQKN
+898 KIK
-908 AKEGKFDRETF
+908 KI
-919 NEFLNGNKNM
+919 

>member
-1 MPKVAAFGIY
+1 
-11 LLQLYQTNSLTSLIQ
+11 
-26 LMKRFYILFLSALIF
+26 MKRFYILFLSALIF

-295 IHARILGSKDENT
+295 IHARILGSKDENA
-308 YRTSMQGVWEIFSG
+308 YRASMQGVWEIFSG

-527 ETKIAS
+527 ETKIAT

-538 VIAKH
+538 VIAKS
-543 AGVTSV
+543 AGINSV

-572 QDYVTGSSATV
+572 QDYATGSSATV

-596 INTGITASN
+596 INAGITASN

-636 YGLSETDTNAITSAS
+636 YGLSETDTNAIASAS

-678 IGFSFGIGGELSTQ
+678 IGGSINLKVGDMVNIGAGGELSTQ

-707 QETFQKTYNESLTNQ
+707 QETFQKSYNESLTNQ

-824 LNTQTAQNHY
+824 LNTQTTQNHY

-843 NSTTDQ
+843 NFTTDQ

-863 PKDIVGSGLGVA
+863 PKDIVGSGSGVA
-875 GEAQKAVNATEYK
+875 GEVQKAANATEYK

>member
-1 MPKVAAFGIY
+1 
-11 LLQLYQTNSLTSLIQ
+11 
-26 LMKRFYILFLSALIF
+26 MKRFYILFLSALIF

-219 LFFRNCVIYGMDLNK
+219 LFFRNCVIYGMELNE

-242 HSDNLYEDLFEIGQ
+242 HSDNLYEDLFEIGK
-256 GSQLT
+256 GSQFT

-295 IHARILGSKDENT
+295 IHARILGSKDENA
-308 YRTSMQGVWEIFSG
+308 YRASMQGVWEIFSG

-543 AGVTSV
+543 AGINSRLGAYNVDNHSFSVNSISGGGNTVTDVNTNSKVSYDNNGVNSANITGLDASSIKTMQSSASNDVSKAIGDTLKTGRTSQDIANMAFDHSSSHGINAQAQEVFKASATKAFDKMAQAGDTKASEISGALKAGANMVVVGSEFSVTEKDGTSRTYTLSDKEMEQWNKEFANNV
-549 SSALNV
+549 SSTYSNDSSVRASLNNAFSTFTGKEFSQVHSAIDKYSSTESLSQNVNVNSIPKALN
-555 NGSMFSNVQDQ
+555 DYIK
-566 SGATKI
+566 SGDNTEITNAW
-572 QDYVTGSSATV
+572 
-583 GGNGNVMTADIKG
+583 
-596 INTGITASN
+596 NTGNKNHAITMAMNDFQNWAVNNPQQLSKYFNAGEFDNPSN
-605 LQTRQENLSNA
+605 NIGE
-616 ISNSNLSS
+616 ISNKNYHASG
-624 KALEVASGQSNQ
+624 EVASFNNSNISKVDGSATKHADQYQNNVKTLKEGHQDQTGQSTTWGDSSGNTQ
-636 YGLSETDTNAITSAS
+636 KEVSSGLQNTEKDFKDGAVKRTGGNIVKGSKMVTDAF
-651 NKALAEAY
+651 AE
-659 SKATGVGVDQAYS
+659 
-672 DVMSGK
+672 
-678 IGFSFGIGGELSTQ
+678 
-692 SKESES
+692 
-698 WYQKMSKDQ
+698 
-707 QETFQKTYNESLTNQ
+707 
-722 ITKSSSNMSAFSNL
+722 ITK
-736 VKSSDT
+736 
-742 TNSAEVLSSMD
+742 
-753 SYTNA
+753 
-758 KSINA
+758 
-763 SVGYDGGVSMINNY
+763 
-777 IDQNY
+777 
-782 RGIHN
+782 
-787 KENVAS
+787 
-793 AMKELETL
+793 
-801 AANGN
+801 
-806 LNELA
+806 
-811 KYSGVNSDVTNSG
+811 
-824 LNTQTAQNHY
+824 
-834 NPLSAKQDF
+834 
-843 NSTTDQ
+843 
-849 INASENGRIAMRNT
+849 
-863 PKDIVGSGLGVA
+863 
-875 GEAQKAVNATEYK
+875 
-888 AGTAIEERDN
+888 
-898 KIDYSNFQKN
+898 
-908 AKEGKFDRETF
+908 
-919 NEFLNGNKNM
+919 

>member
-1 MPKVAAFGIY
+1 
-11 LLQLYQTNSLTSLIQ
+11 
-26 LMKRFYILFLSALIF
+26 MKRFYILFLSALIF

-295 IHARILGSKDENT
+295 IHARILGSKDENA
-308 YRTSMQGVWEIFSG
+308 YRASMQGVWEIFSG

-538 VIAKH
+538 VIAKS
-543 AGVTSV
+543 AGINSHLGAYNVDGQITKYNTQSTSGND
-549 SSALNV
+549 SYNSEISNSAFTGTNV
-555 NGSMFSNVQDQ
+555 NGMINGAKLTAGALNMVNSLGESSAKTWNQNFNDTYGQISQSGRNSALSEAKSIMESDNESFRKSFSNNLAQEISKMNNLTLTEQARVSAFAEASTGLKIAGNGITAGVKGEIGVGVALDNNLNAKEQAAYQEAMEKASVKTLAENHNISSEWSKNLSNSDSTAYAKMVGYADSFSQTQ
-566 SGATKI
+566 SAIQAVTSNNMDNVVNAYARDLATIDNKDFNTLSVAEQNTYFAKAGNQISDMIKNDPASISNYASQYGA
-572 QDYVTGSSATV
+572 GSNVGENTIASPNALNKEFTNV
-583 GGNGNVMTADIKG
+583 GGNTLLNH
-596 INTGITASN
+596 N
-605 LQTRQENLSNA
+605 LNQEQVNSRA
-616 ISNSNLSS
+616 KDMRSNSNIPNA
-624 KALEVASGQSNQ
+624 KDIKEVASGSN
-636 YGLSETDTNAITSAS
+636 I
-651 NKALAEAY
+651 
-659 SKATGVGVDQAYS
+659 
-672 DVMSGK
+672 
-678 IGFSFGIGGELSTQ
+678 
-692 SKESES
+692 
-698 WYQKMSKDQ
+698 
-707 QETFQKTYNESLTNQ
+707 
-722 ITKSSSNMSAFSNL
+722 
-736 VKSSDT
+736 
-742 TNSAEVLSSMD
+742 
-753 SYTNA
+753 
-758 KSINA
+758 
-763 SVGYDGGVSMINNY
+763 
-777 IDQNY
+777 
-782 RGIHN
+782 N
-787 KENVAS
+787 KEVGG
-793 AMKELETL
+793 KLETADKIL
-801 AANGN
+801 N
-806 LNELA
+806 L
-811 KYSGVNSDVTNSG
+811 
-824 LNTQTAQNHY
+824 
-834 NPLSAKQDF
+834 
-843 NSTTDQ
+843 
-849 INASENGRIAMRNT
+849 
-863 PKDIVGSGLGVA
+863 GLGDKK
-875 GEAQKAVNATEYK
+875 G
-888 AGTAIEERDN
+888 I
-898 KIDYSNFQKN
+898 
-908 AKEGKFDRETF
+908 
-919 NEFLNGNKNM
+919 

>member
-1 MPKVAAFGIY
+1 
-11 LLQLYQTNSLTSLIQ
+11 
-26 LMKRFYILFLSALIF
+26 MKRFYILFLSALIF

-395 IGLSWIMALLSIMFG
+395 IGLLWIMALLSIMFG

-470 EQTNFINYLVMLTP
+470 EQINFINYLVMLTP

-538 VIAKH
+538 VIAKS
-543 AGVTSV
+543 AGINSV

-572 QDYVTGSSATV
+572 QDYATGSSATV

-596 INTGITASN
+596 INAGITASN

-659 SKATGVGVDQAYS
+659 SKATGTDINKATDMVLSGRVSFETQTEAGVG
-672 DVMSGK
+672 
-678 IGFSFGIGGELSTQ
+678 IGFASAKVQARGEIVGSG
-692 SKESES
+692 SANESES

-736 VKSSDT
+736 VKSSNT

-863 PKDIVGSGLGVA
+863 PKDIVGSGSGVA
-875 GEAQKAVNATEYK
+875 GEINRVNQNTQDKIQKQINDRNSDLKENNTP
-888 AGTAIEERDN
+888 
-898 KIDYSNFQKN
+898 KI
-908 AKEGKFDRETF
+908 
-919 NEFLNGNKNM
+919 

>member
-1 MPKVAAFGIY
+1 M
-11 LLQLYQTNSLTSLIQ
+11 
-26 LMKRFYILFLSALIF
+26 LFLSALIF

-48 ATNIDDNHIIFTWG
+48 VTNIDDNHIIFTWG

-136 YMIHDNVTGKDY
+136 YMIHDNITGKDY

-164 SRMEDSITKAMEKF
+164 SRIEDSIAKAMEKF

-295 IHARILGSKDENT
+295 IHARILGSKDENA
-308 YRTSMQGVWEIFSG
+308 YRASMQGVWEIFSG

-543 AGVTSV
+543 AGINSV

-572 QDYVTGSSATV
+572 QDYATGSSVTV

-596 INTGITASN
+596 INAGITASN

-659 SKATGVGVDQAYS
+659 SKATGTDINKATDMVLSGRVSFGTQTEAGVG
-672 DVMSGK
+672 
-678 IGFSFGIGGELSTQ
+678 IGFASAKVQARGEIVGSG
-692 SKESES
+692 SANESES

-863 PKDIVGSGLGVA
+863 PKDIVGSGSGVA
-875 GEAQKAVNATEYK
+875 GEINRVNQNTQDKIQKQINDRNSDLKENNTP
-888 AGTAIEERDN
+888 
-898 KIDYSNFQKN
+898 KI
-908 AKEGKFDRETF
+908 
-919 NEFLNGNKNM
+919 

>member
-1 MPKVAAFGIY
+1 
-11 LLQLYQTNSLTSLIQ
+11 
-26 LMKRFYILFLSALIF
+26 MKRFYILFLSALIF

-295 IHARILGSKDENT
+295 IHARILGSKDENA
-308 YRTSMQGVWEIFSG
+308 YRASMQGVWEIFSG

-527 ETKIAS
+527 ETKIAT

-538 VIAKH
+538 VIAKS
-543 AGVTSV
+543 AGINSV

-572 QDYVTGSSATV
+572 QDYATGSSATV

-596 INTGITASN
+596 INVGITASN

-659 SKATGVGVDQAYS
+659 SKATGTDINKATDMVLSGRVSFGTQTEAGVG
-672 DVMSGK
+672 
-678 IGFSFGIGGELSTQ
+678 IGFASAKVQARGEIVGSG
-692 SKESES
+692 SANESES

-811 KYSGVNSDVTNSG
+811 KYTGVNSDVTNSG

-863 PKDIVGSGLGVA
+863 PKDIVGSGSGVA
-875 GEAQKAVNATEYK
+875 GEINRVNQNTQDKIQKQINDRNSDLKENNTP
-888 AGTAIEERDN
+888 
-898 KIDYSNFQKN
+898 KI
-908 AKEGKFDRETF
+908 
-919 NEFLNGNKNM
+919 

>member
-1 MPKVAAFGIY
+1 
-11 LLQLYQTNSLTSLIQ
+11 
-26 LMKRFYILFLSALIF
+26 MKRFYILFLSALIF

-295 IHARILGSKDENT
+295 IHARILGSKDENA

-538 VIAKH
+538 VIAKS
-543 AGVTSV
+543 AGINSV

-572 QDYVTGSSATV
+572 QDYATGSSATV

-596 INTGITASN
+596 INAGITASN

-636 YGLSETDTNAITSAS
+636 YGLSETDTNAIASAS

-678 IGFSFGIGGELSTQ
+678 IGGSINLKVGDMVNIGAGGELSTQ

-736 VKSSDT
+736 VKSSNT

-863 PKDIVGSGLGVA
+863 PKDIVGSGSGVA
-875 GEAQKAVNATEYK
+875 GEAQKAANAAEHK
-888 AGTAIEERDN
+888 ASSAIKERDE
-898 KIDYSNFQKN
+898 KIK
-908 AKEGKFDRETF
+908 KI
-919 NEFLNGNKNM
+919 

>member
-1 MPKVAAFGIY
+1 
-11 LLQLYQTNSLTSLIQ
+11 
-26 LMKRFYILFLSALIF
+26 MKRFYILFLSALIF

-242 HSDNLYEDLFEIGQ
+242 HSDNLYDDLFEIGQ

-295 IHARILGSKDENT
+295 IHARILGSKDENA
-308 YRTSMQGVWEIFSG
+308 YRASMQGVWEIFSG

-538 VIAKH
+538 VIAKS
-543 AGVTSV
+543 AGINSV

-572 QDYVTGSSATV
+572 QDYATGSSATV

-596 INTGITASN
+596 INAGITASN

-636 YGLSETDTNAITSAS
+636 YGLSETDTNAIASAS

-678 IGFSFGIGGELSTQ
+678 IGGSINLKVGDMVNIGAGGELSTQ

-811 KYSGVNSDVTNSG
+811 KYTGVNSDVTNSG

-863 PKDIVGSGLGVA
+863 PKDIVGSGSGVA
-875 GEAQKAVNATEYK
+875 GEAQKAANAAEHK
-888 AGTAIEERDN
+888 ASSAIKERDE
-898 KIDYSNFQKN
+898 KIK
-908 AKEGKFDRETF
+908 KI
-919 NEFLNGNKNM
+919 

>member
-1 MPKVAAFGIY
+1 
-11 LLQLYQTNSLTSLIQ
+11 
-26 LMKRFYILFLSALIF
+26 MKRFYILFLSALIF

-295 IHARILGSKDENT
+295 IHARILGSKDENA
-308 YRTSMQGVWEIFSG
+308 YRASMQGVWEIFSG

-527 ETKIAS
+527 ETKIAT

-538 VIAKH
+538 VIAKS
-543 AGVTSV
+543 AGINSV

-572 QDYVTGSSATV
+572 QDYATGSSATV

-596 INTGITASN
+596 INAGITASN

-659 SKATGVGVDQAYS
+659 SKATGTDINKATDMVLSGRVSFGTQTEAGVG
-672 DVMSGK
+672 
-678 IGFSFGIGGELSTQ
+678 IGFASAKVQARGEIVGSG
-692 SKESES
+692 SANESES

-863 PKDIVGSGLGVA
+863 PKDIVGSGSGVA
-875 GEAQKAVNATEYK
+875 GEINRVNQNTQDKIQKQINDRNSDLKENNTP
-888 AGTAIEERDN
+888 
-898 KIDYSNFQKN
+898 KI
-908 AKEGKFDRETF
+908 
-919 NEFLNGNKNM
+919 

>member
-1 MPKVAAFGIY
+1 M
-11 LLQLYQTNSLTSLIQ
+11 
-26 LMKRFYILFLSALIF
+26 LFLSALIF

-295 IHARILGSKDENT
+295 IHARILGSKDENA
-308 YRTSMQGVWEIFSG
+308 YRASMQGVWEIFSG

-527 ETKIAS
+527 ETKIAT

-538 VIAKH
+538 VIAKS
-543 AGVTSV
+543 AGINSV

-572 QDYVTGSSATV
+572 QDYATGSSATV

-596 INTGITASN
+596 INAGITASN

-659 SKATGVGVDQAYS
+659 SKATGTDINKATDMVLSGRVSFGTQTEAGVG
-672 DVMSGK
+672 
-678 IGFSFGIGGELSTQ
+678 IGFASAKVQARGEIVGSG
-692 SKESES
+692 SANESES

-863 PKDIVGSGLGVA
+863 PKDIVGSGSGVA
-875 GEAQKAVNATEYK
+875 GEINRVNQNTQDKIQKQINDRNSDLKENNTP
-888 AGTAIEERDN
+888 
-898 KIDYSNFQKN
+898 KI
-908 AKEGKFDRETF
+908 
-919 NEFLNGNKNM
+919 